1 MATQWIG
8 WVPQAPTVA
17 ESLAP
22 GLSTLLQVLLL
33 QREREREI
41 ANQVYES
48 TNWRIYDLVANQGFD
63 VADAVELVRAEL
75 ESHPQWERI
84 RRAMEIY
91 TPQAIGTDGEGR
103 VTFKYTPPK
112 DILIMQAEAEQTRS
126 INAHLA
132 ELEAE
137 ADYRRY
143 GLEEDRAKLNHELN
157 KEMTYI
163 VHELQREN
171 MELSLEHQKELRRL
185 EYELNKALLEFDL
198 ETTHR
203 LTLEMEQFLHDLGLE
218 KLAENFKYQTLLNAQ
233 LAAIE
238 EGLMMVDRETKAFL
252 QNQANTLE
260 LARMKEAQGLEHESA
275 KYYDQLERDREL
287 WREEMIVKPAEERAE
302 AAQARLMELDNK
314 LQEGRIVLEADQSL
328 RLQNARDLFDLLKQ
342 AIAHGN
348 EQEILRLQSEL
359 QKEIIALEVELQL
372 GSAKE
377 LEAFRNELIQIN
389 MELEYGYIE
398 NLETHRANL
407 EYLVK
412 SNLITDQGVINIIE
426 NYINHLNSLEYLKQQ
441 GAQDIELQEHH
452 QRFQAEQADIDRGL
466 ARNIPREQWTSL
478 FIQNLDTLKDQV
490 GELSD
495 EDYQTAFYLTLDQ
508 ITEWNED
515 GTSDREEK
523 LVQLFQ
529 ALQYFPQIDKIKIAE
544 EDVKLLES
552 KEIIPPIQP
561 EQKPK
566 RKSVSETLYSVA
578 ETLFPEVTKDW
589 LEDMPVIPKSIIP
602 EDIDSYVEIV
612 NWLNWLMDP
621 LNKTGDSSLFNLL
634 KQLSPQGVTQPQSQ
648 LQPENLSPLE
658 RALLRLETEDRDSDI
673 YLRRILS
680 WPPVKPYFNLPY
692 NQGGK

>member
-33 QREREREI
+33 QKEKEREI
-41 ANQVYES
+41 ANQVYEA

-91 TPQAIGTDGEGR
+91 TPHAIGTDGEGR

-238 EGLMMVDRETKAFL
+238 EGHMMVDR
-252 QNQANTLE
+252 
-260 LARMKEAQGLEHESA
+260 
-275 KYYDQLERDREL
+275 
-287 WREEMIVKPAEERAE
+287 
-302 AAQARLMELDNK
+302 
-314 LQEGRIVLEADQSL
+314 
-328 RLQNARDLFDLLKQ
+328 
-342 AIAHGN
+342 
-348 EQEILRLQSEL
+348 
-359 QKEIIALEVELQL
+359 
-372 GSAKE
+372 
-377 LEAFRNELIQIN
+377 
-389 MELEYGYIE
+389 
-398 NLETHRANL
+398 
-407 EYLVK
+407 
-412 SNLITDQGVINIIE
+412 
-426 NYINHLNSLEYLKQQ
+426 
-441 GAQDIELQEHH
+441 
-452 QRFQAEQADIDRGL
+452 
-466 ARNIPREQWTSL
+466 
-478 FIQNLDTLKDQV
+478 
-490 GELSD
+490 
-495 EDYQTAFYLTLDQ
+495 
-508 ITEWNED
+508 
-515 GTSDREEK
+515 
-523 LVQLFQ
+523 
-529 ALQYFPQIDKIKIAE
+529 
-544 EDVKLLES
+544 
-552 KEIIPPIQP
+552 
-561 EQKPK
+561 
-566 RKSVSETLYSVA
+566 
-578 ETLFPEVTKDW
+578 
-589 LEDMPVIPKSIIP
+589 
-602 EDIDSYVEIV
+602 
-612 NWLNWLMDP
+612 
-621 LNKTGDSSLFNLL
+621 
-634 KQLSPQGVTQPQSQ
+634 
-648 LQPENLSPLE
+648 
-658 RALLRLETEDRDSDI
+658 
-673 YLRRILS
+673 
-680 WPPVKPYFNLPY
+680 
-692 NQGGK
+692 